1 MDSELD
7 LSEFCCLNKD
17 CPDYGKKSKG
27 NKALRCFIWGIK
39 YIQYKRN
46 NS

>member
-17 CPDYGKKSKG
+17 HLSSVKIRIVTKV
-27 NKALRCFIWGIK
+27 LFLVL
-39 YIQYKRN
+39 
-46 NS
+46 